1 MSKLY
6 ITEFAGLLPSGIP
19 AGPALAEQTP
29 VTIGSAANQSA
40 SFGVN
45 TRAVR
50 LHTDAICS
58 YSCGGAAASTSSPRL
73 TSNQTE
79 YVSVVPGGSLSV
91 IVNT

>member
-1 MSKLY
+1 MPKLY

-19 AGPALAEQTP
+19 AGLPLAEQTP
-29 VTIGSAANQSA
+29 ITIGSGANQSA
-40 SFGVN
+40 AFSVN
-45 TRAVR
+45 TRVVR

-58 YSCGGAAASTSSPRL
+58 YSCGGAAASSSGARL

-79 YVSVVPGGSLSV
+79 YVTVTPGGSLSV